1 MGTQLESA
9 VTITCPV
16 EEVFGYFLDLDPQR
30 VRPGRGVRLPGRP
43 RDRPP
48 RGRRSASGMR
58 RAGRR

>member
-16 EEVFGYFLDLDPQR
+16 EEVFGYFLDLDHNASD
-30 VRPGRGVRLPGRP
+30 PGVESVSRTPAGPTA
-43 RDRPP
+43 
-48 RGRRSASGMR
+48 RGRRSASGMP